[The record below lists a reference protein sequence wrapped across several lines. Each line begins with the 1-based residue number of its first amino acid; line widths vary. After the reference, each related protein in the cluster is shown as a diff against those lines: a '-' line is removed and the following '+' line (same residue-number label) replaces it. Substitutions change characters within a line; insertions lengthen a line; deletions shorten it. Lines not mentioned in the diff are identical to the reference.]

1 MGINRAKIM
10 IDKIANYTARAIRLE
25 ERIKSAH
32 SPSLIEQLGRIAA
45 NWRKMAE
52 DEKLRLAKAEEG

>member
-1 MGINRAKIM
+1 M

-52 DEKLRLAKAEEG
+52 DEKLKLAKAEEG